1 MTLGLR
7 HRALIMATLL
17 IGGLFASAITV
28 SATTFQCTGTWFFA
42 SAGAGAVFEE
52 GDTWQGATFTF
63 IEDDNFMRVR
73 EETNGDIVGRFPM
86 GFLNGD
92 RATIDFPA
100 AVRITG
106 ILWHDN
112 DPNPGEAGWSV
123 NGIAGP
129 LTGDGNGILTPV
141 DLVTDTLEID
151 AGGDSGGIDFCVTP
165 VQLQG
170 CTPGYWKNHLD
181 SWTATGFGP
190 NQTLESVFD
199 VPDSLG
205 MDNVTLSTA
214 LGGGGGPGLT
224 GAAKILFRAGVA
236 SLLNTAH
243 PGVAFAGSPASIV
256 ADVNAALASGSRST
270 MLDLATDLD
279 NANNSGCPLN

>member
-1 MTLGLR
+1 MHKGLR
-7 HRALIMATLL
+7 RRALILASFLVAS
-17 IGGLFASAITV
+17 LFASAVTV
-28 SATTFQCTGTWFFA
+28 SASTFECTGTWFFA
-42 SAGAGAVFEE
+42 SAGVGTVFEE
-52 GDTWQGATFTF
+52 GDAWQGATFTF
-63 IEDDNFMRVR
+63 IEDDNVMRVR
-73 EETNGDIVGRFPM
+73 AETNGDVVGRFPM
-86 GFLNGD
+86 GFLLGD
-92 RATIDFPA
+92 RATIEFA
-100 AVRITG
+100 APVRITG

-129 LTGDGNGILTPV
+129 LTGDGNGIITPV
-141 DLVTDTLEID
+141 NLVTDTLNVD

-165 VQLQG
+165 VRLQG
-170 CTPGYWKNHLD
+170 CTPGYWKNHID
-181 SWTATGFGP
+181 SWTATGFAS
-190 NQTLESVFD
+190 NQTLESVFN

-205 MDNVTLSTA
+205 MDNVTLVSA

-243 PGVAFAGSPASIV
+243 PGVAFAGSPASVI

-270 MLDLATDLD
+270 MLDLATELD
-279 NANNSGCPLN
+279 NANNAGCPLN